1 MKADHLSFKRASSVS
16 MLGLAIQIAISLVLF
31 FYGYYSGDRAAFSAS
46 FLSLVGV
53 LVWLVLLLLF
63 DQHRRER
70 LEAMEA
76 EALAEE
82 ANSSVFEEGAT
93 DLRVASRR
101 LQTWY
106 RFVIPVVSILIGAT
120 LIALGYWRF
129 RASQGLASPGALPE
143 ARHAGWAMAFG
154 LIIAFVGFV
163 FARFVSGMA
172 KQAVWAN
179 LRGGSAYSV
188 AAALVGLLLAVA
200 QFVDVAGSDALRRLL
215 VVGIPILMMGMGV
228 EVLLNFLLDLYRPR
242 KKGAYPRPAFDS
254 RVLSLI
260 SAPDR
265 IARSI
270 GEALDYQLGFG
281 VQQTWFYRLVLR
293 SWPLAVIFGIF
304 VVWLLSCWTVVG
316 PDQRGM
322 VLRFGAV
329 VREDVGPG
337 IHFKAPWP
345 IDRVVIPE
353 LTERTEDGQIRVVG
367 RTATGIRTLQLG
379 TPPAEESDEPI
390 LWTNEH
396 TKEEIFNIVQPSVS
410 EGRGSRGAT
419 QDVALVAIEVPV
431 KYAIADALLF
441 DQLGPPGVR
450 ESILRVEG
458 MRAVTV
464 YLSAVSIDQIL
475 GADRSDLA
483 EAMRQRV
490 QAAFD
495 GLNPGPD
502 GQPRGAGV
510 KVLSI
515 TAARM
520 HPPSEVAPKFEEVVI
535 AEQNRQSKIETALGA
550 EVQLLAGVAGS
561 VEAAREI
568 VAAIDILDDMRTAG
582 ADEQEQAEQEAIV
595 VDLIADARGEA
606 AIALAGAQAQR
617 WNKHMGAWSEAIRYE
632 GMVESYKASPMVY
645 RARMY
650 FDTLQQSIAG
660 SRLFIVGSG
669 VADLHIRGELQTEK
683 VGLDLFTKDP
693 NE

>member
-46 FLSLVGV
+46 FLSMVGV

-82 ANSSVFEEGAT
+82 ANSSVFEEGAA
-93 DLRVASRR
+93 DLRLASRR

-106 RFVIPVVSILIGAT
+106 RFVIPVVSILIGAA
-120 LIALGYWRF
+120 LIALGYWRYRVSEEF
-129 RASQGLASPGALPE
+129 ATAGALPE

-179 LRGGSAYSV
+179 LRGGSAYAV
-188 AAALVGLLLAVA
+188 AAALVGLLLAVS

-215 VVGIPILMMGMGV
+215 VVGIPILMIGMGI

-242 KKGAYPRPAFDS
+242 KKGVYPRPAFDS

-329 VREDVGPG
+329 VREDIGPG

-353 LTERTEDGQIRVVG
+353 LTERTESGQIRVIG

-396 TKEEIFNIVQPSVS
+396 TKEEIYNIVQPSIS
-410 EGRGSRGAT
+410 EGRGARGTT

-431 KYAIADALLF
+431 KYAIADPLLF

-502 GQPRGAGV
+502 GVPRGSGV

-535 AEQNRQSKIETALGA
+535 AEQNRQSMIETALGS
-550 EVQLLAGVAGS
+550 EVELLAGVAGS

-595 VDLIADARGEA
+595 VDLIADAQGEA

-645 RARMY
+645 QARMY

-660 SRLFIVGSG
+660 SRIFIVGSG

-683 VGLDLFTKDP
+683 VGIDLFTKDP

>member
-82 ANSSVFEEGAT
+82 ANSSVFEEGAA
-93 DLRVASRR
+93 DLRLASRR

-106 RFVIPVVSILIGAT
+106 RFVIPVVSILIGAA
-120 LIALGYWRF
+120 LIALGYWRYRVSEEF
-129 RASQGLASPGALPE
+129 ATAGALLE

-179 LRGGSAYSV
+179 LRGGSAYAV

-293 SWPLAVIFGIF
+293 SWPLAVVFGVF

-329 VREDVGPG
+329 VREDIGPG

-353 LTERTEDGQIRVVG
+353 LTERTESGQIRVIG

-396 TKEEIFNIVQPSVS
+396 TKEEIYNIVQPSVT
-410 EGRGSRGAT
+410 EGGGSRGAS
-419 QDVALVAIEVPV
+419 QDVALVAVEVPV
-431 KYAIADALLF
+431 KYAIADPLLF

-490 QAAFD
+490 TAAD
-495 GLNPGPD
+495 GTAKGSASSRACRFSSSAIVRPPSAASCSRRVEAIAARRVS
-502 GQPRGAGV
+502 P
-510 KVLSI
+510 I
-515 TAARM
+515 TAPSARWRN
-520 HPPSEVAPKFEEVVI
+520 PSSISASTS
-535 AEQNRQSKIETALGA
+535 AS
-550 EVQLLAGVAGS
+550 S
-561 VEAAREI
+561 AAS
-568 VAAIDILDDMRTAG
+568 A
-582 ADEQEQAEQEAIV
+582 
-595 VDLIADARGEA
+595 
-606 AIALAGAQAQR
+606 
-617 WNKHMGAWSEAIRYE
+617 
-632 GMVESYKASPMVY
+632 
-645 RARMY
+645 
-650 FDTLQQSIAG
+650 
-660 SRLFIVGSG
+660 
-669 VADLHIRGELQTEK
+669 
-683 VGLDLFTKDP
+683 
-693 NE
+693 

>member
-82 ANSSVFEEGAT
+82 ANSSVFEEGAA
-93 DLRVASRR
+93 DLRLASRR

-106 RFVIPVVSILIGAT
+106 RFVIPVVSILIGAA
-120 LIALGYWRF
+120 LIALGYWRYRVSEEF
-129 RASQGLASPGALPE
+129 ATAGALLE

-179 LRGGSAYSV
+179 LRGGSAYAV

-293 SWPLAVIFGIF
+293 SWPLAVVFGVF

-329 VREDVGPG
+329 VREDIGPG

-353 LTERTEDGQIRVVG
+353 LTERTESGQIRVVG

-396 TKEEIFNIVQPSVS
+396 TKEEIYNIVQPSVT
-410 EGRGSRGAT
+410 EGGGSRGAS

-431 KYAIADALLF
+431 KYAIADPLLF

-502 GQPRGAGV
+502 GVARGAGV
-510 KVLSI
+510 EVLSI

-520 HPPSEVAPKFEEVVI
+520 HPPSDVAPKFEEVVI

-550 EVQLLAGVAGS
+550 EVELLAGVAGS
-561 VEAAREI
+561 VESAREI
-568 VAAIDILDDMRTAG
+568 VEAIDILDDMRTAG
-582 ADEQEQAEQEAIV
+582 ADEQQQAEQEAIV

-606 AIALAGAQAQR
+606 AIVLAGAQAQR

-632 GMVESYKASPMVY
+632 GMVESYRASPMVY

>member
-16 MLGLAIQIAISLVLF
+16 MLGLAIQIAITLVLF
-31 FYGYYSGDRAAFSAS
+31 FYGMYGNDHAAFSAS
-46 FLSLVGV
+46 FLSMVGI

-82 ANSSVFEEGAT
+82 ATSSVFDEGAA
-93 DLRVASRR
+93 DLRIASRR

-106 RFVIPVVSILIGAT
+106 RFVIPVVSVLIGGT
-120 LIALGYWRF
+120 LIALGWWRF
-129 RASQGLASPGALPE
+129 STDRSLSHAGELPQ
-143 ARHAGWAMAFG
+143 ATHGGWAMAFG

-163 FARFVSGMA
+163 FARFISGMA

-179 LRGGSAYSV
+179 LRGGAAYAV
-188 AAALVGLLLAVA
+188 GMALVGLLLAVA
-200 QFVDVAGSDALRRLL
+200 QFVDIAGSDAMRRML
-215 VVGIPILMMGMGV
+215 VVGVPILTIGLGV

-293 SWPLAVIFGIF
+293 WWPLAIGSG
-304 VVWLLSCWTVVG
+304 VVAVWALSALTVVG

-322 VLRFGAV
+322 VLRFGQV
-329 VREDVGPG
+329 VREDIGPG
-337 IHFKAPWP
+337 LHLKAPWP
-345 IDRVVIPE
+345 VDRVVIPE
-353 LTERTEDGQIRVVG
+353 ITEKGVGGHIRVIG

-379 TPPAEESDEPI
+379 TPPAEEGDSPI

-396 TKEEIFNIVQPSVS
+396 TKEEVFNIVQPSVA
-410 EGRGSRGAT
+410 EGMEAQGST

-431 KYAIADALLF
+431 KYAIADPLLF

-450 ESILRVEG
+450 EDILRVTG
-458 MRAVTV
+458 MRSVTA
-464 YLSAVSIDQIL
+464 YLSSVSIDKIL

-483 EAMRQRV
+483 EEMRERV

-502 GQPRGAGV
+502 GTPRGSGV
-510 KVLSI
+510 QILSV

-520 HPPSEVAPKFEEVVI
+520 HPPGDVAPKFEQVVI
-535 AEQNRQSKIETALGA
+535 AEQNRQSKIETALAA
-550 EVQLLAGVAGS
+550 EVGLLAGVAGS
-561 VEAAREI
+561 VESAREI
-568 VAAIDILDDMRTAG
+568 IAAIDILDDLRAEN
-582 ADEQEQAEQEAIV
+582 APASRQAEQEAVV
-595 VDLIADARGEA
+595 VDLIAGAQGEA
-606 AIALAGAQAQR
+606 AIVLAGAQAER
-617 WNKHMGAWSEAIRYE
+617 WNKHMGAWSESIRYG
-632 GMVESYKASPMVY
+632 GMVASYEASPMVY

-650 FDTLQQSIAG
+650 FNTLRDALAE
-660 SRLFIVGSG
+660 SRLYIVGSG
-669 VADLHIRGELQTEK
+669 VADLHIRSELQTQK
-683 VGLDLFTKDP
+683 VGVNIFEENPD
-693 NE
+693 E

>member
-82 ANSSVFEEGAT
+82 ANSSVFEEGAA
-93 DLRVASRR
+93 DLRLASRR

-106 RFVIPVVSILIGAT
+106 RFVIPIVSILIGAT

-129 RASQGLASPGALPE
+129 RASEGLAAPGALPE

-179 LRGGSAYSV
+179 LRGGSAYAV
-188 AAALVGLLLAVA
+188 AAALVGLLLAVS
-200 QFVDVAGSDALRRLL
+200 QFVDVAGSDAMRRLL
-215 VVGIPILMMGMGV
+215 VVGIPILMIGMGV

-329 VREDVGPG
+329 VREDIGPG

-353 LTERTEDGQIRVVG
+353 LTERTETGQIRVIG

-396 TKEEIFNIVQPSVS
+396 TKEEIYNIVQPSVS
-410 EGRGSRGAT
+410 EGRGARGTT

-431 KYAIADALLF
+431 KYAIADPLLF

-495 GLNPGPD
+495 GLNPGAD
-502 GQPRGAGV
+502 GVPRGSGV

-535 AEQNRQSKIETALGA
+535 AEQNRQSKIETALGS
-550 EVQLLAGVAGS
+550 EVELLAGVAGS

>member
-82 ANSSVFEEGAT
+82 ANSSVFEEGAA
-93 DLRVASRR
+93 DLRLASRR

-106 RFVIPVVSILIGAT
+106 RFVIPVVSILIGAA
-120 LIALGYWRF
+120 LIALGYWRYRVSEEF
-129 RASQGLASPGALPE
+129 ATAGALLE

-179 LRGGSAYSV
+179 LRGGSAYAV

-293 SWPLAVIFGIF
+293 SWPLAVVFGVF

-329 VREDVGPG
+329 VREDIGPG

-353 LTERTEDGQIRVVG
+353 LTERTESGQIRVIG

-396 TKEEIFNIVQPSVS
+396 TKEEIYNIVQPSVT
-410 EGRGSRGAT
+410 EGSGSRGAS

-431 KYAIADALLF
+431 KYAIADPLLF

-502 GQPRGAGV
+502 GVARGAGV
-510 KVLSI
+510 EVLSI

-520 HPPSEVAPKFEEVVI
+520 HPPSDVAPKFEEVVI

-550 EVQLLAGVAGS
+550 EVELLAGVAGS
-561 VEAAREI
+561 VESAREI
-568 VAAIDILDDMRTAG
+568 VEAIDILDDMRTAG
-582 ADEQEQAEQEAIV
+582 ADEQQQAEQEAIV

-606 AIALAGAQAQR
+606 AIVLAGAQAQR

-632 GMVESYKASPMVY
+632 GMVESYRASPMVY